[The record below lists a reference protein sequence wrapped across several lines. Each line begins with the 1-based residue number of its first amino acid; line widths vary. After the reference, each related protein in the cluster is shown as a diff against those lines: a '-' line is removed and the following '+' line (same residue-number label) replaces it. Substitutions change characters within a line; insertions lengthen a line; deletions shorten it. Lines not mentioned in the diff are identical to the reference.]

1 MPREMILLALMFA
14 SPFIIF
20 GLGVVL
26 DVFAKLL
33 GDLFLGNRRVRQQ
46 KHMDRLQVP
55 YGDTKFPKK
64 SDSAYTTK
72 APGQSPRTLGSA
84 ERFKPEGTPPLV
96 SAPSAASFSRGVGLS
111 IDTEV
116 STRAPGVPDE

>member
-26 DVFAKLL
+26 DVFARGL
-33 GDLFLGNRRVRQQ
+33 GDLFLGNRRIRQQ
-46 KHMDRLQVP
+46 KHVDRLQVRC
-55 YGDTKFPKK
+55 GDAKSPKK
-64 SDSAYTTK
+64 SVSPYTTK
-72 APGQSPRTLGSA
+72 APGQSPRTPGSA
-84 ERFKPEGTPPLV
+84 ERFKPEDTPPLV
-96 SAPSAASFSRGVGLS
+96 TAPSAASLCGGVGLS